1 MAFVNNVVLYCL
13 SFVTLSTPI
22 LALKSRPCYRID
34 GSLNDYSYNGFGEF
48 YLCNPDQEVSHCCF
62 GRDICIDNGLCM
74 GFGSSRGADRI
85 FMLAG
90 CTDAGWPAP
99 CPQYFV
105 SDRHEILNGSR
116 RLLIW
121 PCAPYDS
128 GESCVGSD
136 DSDFTAA
143 CCADPSLRIKT
154 IPLQKSMHLAMDP
167 TQKIEMFADD
177 DGDVSSSPDD
187 GSANGGP
194 SSNNA
199 SDTVLEVLAV
209 LVAVVFGVCQWQ
221 FPKTRIRLGW
231 IAHRRANRQQA
242 HARYVEDIID
252 LAEIPASFRDEGD
265 ALDLETQRIIPESY
279 SDRIGHLL
287 EIEDATPTS
296 WRTASWLDV

>member
-1 MAFVNNVVLYCL
+1 MAFAINVALCCL
-13 SFVTLSTPI
+13 SFLILSTPI

-34 GSLNDYSYNGFGEF
+34 GSLNDYSYNGFRKF
-48 YLCNPDQEVSHCCF
+48 YPCNPDQEVSHCCF
-62 GRDICIDNGLCM
+62 GRDICTDNGLCL
-74 GFGSSRGADRI
+74 GFGPSSPGADRV

-90 CTDAGWPAP
+90 CTDSSWPAP

-105 SDRHEILNGSR
+105 PDRHKILNGSR

-121 PCAPYDS
+121 SCAP
-128 GESCVGSD
+128 GESCVGSE

-177 DGDVSSSPDD
+177 HDD
-187 GSANGGP
+187 GIISGSPNDGSTNGGP
-194 SSNNA
+194 SNNA

-221 FPKTRIRLGW
+221 FPKTRIRMGW
-231 IAHRRANRQQA
+231 IACRRTNRQQA

-252 LAEIPASFRDEGD
+252 LAEMPPSFRDGD
-265 ALDLETQRIIPESY
+265 DTVNFEPQHTIPEFY

-287 EIEDATPTS
+287 EVEDATPAS